1 MKIRELQETI
11 ASLLRADEELLQGGC
26 EVFAEDT
33 RTVYDEAKQCIQEG
47 KVAIVV
53 VTPNLER
60 SGSGVPAADGL
71 PFEGD
76 IEIRCMENPPVA
88 AAQADVMRALD
99 AAEIVAQVLDSEV
112 LEWRSIRQT
121 SDRREAI
128 FTATVSFGYDG
139 VLTRPDCLDPAG
151 SAPQN

>member
-1 MKIRELQETI
+1 MTIRELQESVKEI
-11 ASLLRADEELLQGGC
+11 LSANEELLHGGC
-26 EVFAEDT
+26 EVFCEDT
-33 RTVYDEAKQCIQEG
+33 RTVYDESKQCIQEG

-60 SGSGVPAADGL
+60 SGSGVPAGEGL
-71 PFEGD
+71 PFEGE
-76 IEIRCMENPPVA
+76 ITIRCMENPPVA
-88 AAQADVMRALD
+88 AAQESTMRALD

-128 FTATVSFGYDG
+128 FTATVTFGYDG
-139 VLTRPDCLDPAG
+139 LLTRSKGIDV
-151 SAPQN
+151 